1 MPRITLPDASVR
13 EYEGEVDGATIAGD
27 IGAGLLKA
35 AIGVKIDDQL
45 FDLSRPIGEDC
56 ELSIVTSARKGDPL
70 DADALYLVRHSC
82 AHVMAEAIQRVV
94 PAADLVYGPPT
105 DDGFYYDIAFPE
117 DRPLSTTDFEEIEA
131 EMAKIIAEDRPF
143 QRVDMPIDGGMSKLQ
158 SEGSK
163 YKLDNAERA
172 VEAGSEALSWYATG
186 EPGTAWEDLCRG
198 PHIPLTGKIKYFKL
212 LNTSGAYWRGNENNK
227 MLQRIYGTAF
237 SSKKALNKYLKFL
250 EEAKNRDHRKL
261 GKELALF
268 TFDEEVGPGLP
279 LWLPNGTV
287 IIDELE
293 ALAKETEDKAEY
305 QRVRTPH
312 LTKGSLYEKSGHL
325 EHYQETMYP
334 SMDVDGIEYYVKPMN
349 CPHHHKIYA
358 AHPKSYRDLP
368 VRLSEYGTCY
378 RYEKSGQLFGLMRVR
393 GMQMNDAHIYC
404 TPQQFKDEFLAVC
417 NMYLYYFDIFG
428 IDKYQMRL
436 GLHDPKGLGGKYI
449 DEPELWKQ
457 TEAEVRQAL
466 IEGNIDHEEI
476 SGEAAFYGP
485 KIDVQ
490 VWSAIGKEFTLATNQ
505 VDFAIPKRFGLTFT
519 DEAGQE
525 QTPLCIHRAPLSTHE
540 RIIGFLIEHYGGD
553 FPLWLAPIQV
563 AVLPVSDKVIDYAKN
578 VETALKEA
586 GIRVQ
591 LNGQPNKVGAKIRQ
605 AELQRINVML
615 VVGEKEAQDNQ
626 VALRRR
632 FKGDLGTQSLDD
644 VVTELKTEIETR
656 RNTYRTN

>member
-1 MPRITLPDASVR
+1 MSQITVTLPDNSTRSFDSGVTPQEIAESIGSRLAQDALAAQVNGQSV
-13 EYEGEVDGATIAGD
+13 
-27 IGAGLLKA
+27 
-35 AIGVKIDDQL
+35 
-45 FDLSRPIGEDC
+45 DLNVPIE
-56 ELSIVTSARKGDPL
+56 
-70 DADALYLVRHSC
+70 ADAKVAILTGDSPEGHEVLLHST
-82 AHVMAEAIQRVV
+82 AHLMAHAVKELFPDAKVTIGPAIENR
-94 PAADLVYGPPT
+94 
-105 DDGFYYDIAFPE
+105 FYYDF
-117 DRPLSTTDFEEIEA
+117 D
-131 EMAKIIAEDRPF
+131 
-143 QRVDMPIDGGMSKLQ
+143 IDGTFSDEDLVKIEEKMREL
-158 SEGSK
+158 
-163 YKLDNAERA
+163 AENDHAVTRLELRRDEA
-172 VEAGSEALSWYATG
+172 VELFNEMNESYKVEIIEQIEGDDCISAYTQGDFT
-186 EPGTAWEDLCRG
+186 DLCRG

-237 SSKKALNKYLKFL
+237 SSKKSLNKYLNFL
-250 EEAKNRDHRKL
+250 EEAKKRDHRKL

-393 GMQMNDAHIYC
+393 SMQMNDAHIYC

-417 NMYLYYFDIFG
+417 KMYLYYFDIFG
-428 IDKYQMRL
+428 IDKYQLRL
-436 GLHDPKGLGGKYI
+436 GLHNPEGLGGKYI

-519 DEAGQE
+519 DEGGRE
-525 QTPLCIHRAPLSTHE
+525 QTPICIHRAPLSTHE
-540 RIIGFLIEHYGGD
+540 RFVGFLIEHYGGD

-605 AELQRINVML
+605 AELQRVNVML

-632 FKGDLGTQSLDD
+632 FKGDLGTQALDD

>member
-1 MPRITLPDASVR
+1 MSQITVTLPDNSTRSYDGGVTPQEIAESIGSRLAQDAIAAQVNGQSV
-13 EYEGEVDGATIAGD
+13 
-27 IGAGLLKA
+27 
-35 AIGVKIDDQL
+35 
-45 FDLSRPIGEDC
+45 DLNVPIE
-56 ELSIVTSARKGDPL
+56 
-70 DADALYLVRHSC
+70 ADAEVAILTGDSPEGHEVLLHST
-82 AHVMAEAIQRVV
+82 AHLMAHAVKELFPEAKVTIG
-94 PAADLVYGPPT
+94 PAIENR
-105 DDGFYYDIAFPE
+105 FYYDF
-117 DRPLSTTDFEEIEA
+117 D
-131 EMAKIIAEDRPF
+131 
-143 QRVDMPIDGGMSKLQ
+143 IDGTFSDEDLVKIEKKMGELAANDHVVTRMELTHGEAVKLFNKMNE
-158 SEGSK
+158 SYKVEIIEDIEGD
-163 YKLDNAERA
+163 DNISAYTQ
-172 VEAGSEALSWYATG
+172 GDFT
-186 EPGTAWEDLCRG
+186 DLCRG
-198 PHIPLTGKIKYFKL
+198 PHVLQTGKIKYFKL

-227 MLQRIYGTAF
+227 MLQRIYGTSF
-237 SSKKALNKYLKFL
+237 SSKKDLNKYLNFL
-250 EEAKNRDHRKL
+250 EEAKKRDHRKL

-279 LWLPNGTV
+279 LWLPNGAV

-293 ALAKETEDKAEY
+293 ALAKETEDKAAY

-325 EHYQETMYP
+325 DHYQDAMYP

-358 AHPKSYRDLP
+358 ARPKSYRDLP

-393 GMQMNDAHIYC
+393 SMQMNDAHIYC
-404 TPQQFKDEFLAVC
+404 TKDQFKDEFLAVC
-417 NMYLYYFDIFG
+417 KMYLYYFDIFG
-428 IDKYQMRL
+428 IDKYQLRL
-436 GLHDPKGLGGKYI
+436 GLHDAEGLGKKYI
-449 DEPELWKQ
+449 DEPELWQQ
-457 TEAEVRQAL
+457 TEAEVREAL
-466 IEGNIDHEEI
+466 QEGNIDHVEI

-519 DEAGQE
+519 DEGGRE

-540 RIIGFLIEHYGGD
+540 RFVGFLIEHFGGD
-553 FPLWLAPIQV
+553 FPLWLAPVQV
-563 AVLPVSDKVIDYAKN
+563 AVLPVSDKVIDYARN
-578 VETALKEA
+578 VETTLKEA

-591 LNGQPNKVGAKIRQ
+591 LNDQPDKVGAKIRQ

-615 VVGEKEAQDNQ
+615 VVGEKEVQNNQ

-632 FKGDLGTQSLDD
+632 FKGDLGTQLLDD

>member
-1 MPRITLPDASVR
+1 MSQITVTLPDNSTHSYDSGVTPQEIAESIGSRLAQDALAAQVNGQSV
-13 EYEGEVDGATIAGD
+13 
-27 IGAGLLKA
+27 
-35 AIGVKIDDQL
+35 
-45 FDLSRPIGEDC
+45 DLNIPIE
-56 ELSIVTSARKGDPL
+56 
-70 DADALYLVRHSC
+70 ADAEIAIITGDSPEGHEVLLHST
-82 AHVMAEAIQRVV
+82 AHLMAHAVKELFPDAKVTIGPAIENR
-94 PAADLVYGPPT
+94 
-105 DDGFYYDIAFPE
+105 FYYDF
-117 DRPLSTTDFEEIEA
+117 D
-131 EMAKIIAEDRPF
+131 
-143 QRVDMPIDGGMSKLQ
+143 IDGTFSDDDLVRIEKKMHELATNDYVVTRMELTHGDAAKLFNKMNE
-158 SEGSK
+158 S
-163 YKLDNAERA
+163 YKVEIIEDIDGDDNISAYTQ
-172 VEAGSEALSWYATG
+172 GDFT
-186 EPGTAWEDLCRG
+186 DLCRG
-198 PHIPLTGKIKYFKL
+198 PHVPQTGKIKFFKL
-212 LNTSGAYWRGNENNK
+212 LNTSGAYWRGNESNK

-237 SSKKALNKYLKFL
+237 SSKKELNKYLNFL
-250 EEAKNRDHRKL
+250 EEAKKRDHRKL
-261 GKELALF
+261 GKELSLF

-293 ALAKETEDKAEY
+293 ALAKETEDKAQY

-325 EHYQETMYP
+325 DHYQDAMYP

-358 AHPKSYRDLP
+358 ARPKSYRDLP

-393 GMQMNDAHIYC
+393 SMQMNDAHIYC
-404 TPQQFKDEFLAVC
+404 TKDQLKDEFLAVC

-428 IDKYQMRL
+428 IDKYKLRF
-436 GLHDPKGLGGKYI
+436 GLHDPEGFGKKYI
-449 DEPELWKQ
+449 DEPELWQQ
-457 TEAEVRQAL
+457 TEAEVREAL
-466 IEGNIDHEEI
+466 IEGNFEHEEI

-519 DEAGQE
+519 DEGGRE

-540 RIIGFLIEHYGGD
+540 RFVGFLIEHFGGD
-553 FPLWLAPIQV
+553 FPLWLAPVQV
-563 AVLPVSDKVIDYAKN
+563 AVLPVSDKVIDYARN
-578 VETALKEA
+578 VENTLQEA
-586 GIRVQ
+586 GLRVQ
-591 LNGQPNKVGAKIRQ
+591 LNGQPDKVGAKIRQ

-615 VVGEKEAQDNQ
+615 IVGEKEAQDNR

-632 FKGDLGTQSLDD
+632 FKGDLGTKLLDD

>member
-1 MPRITLPDASVR
+1 MSQITVTLPDNSTRSYDGGVTPQEIAESIGSRLAQDAIAAQVNGQSV
-13 EYEGEVDGATIAGD
+13 
-27 IGAGLLKA
+27 
-35 AIGVKIDDQL
+35 
-45 FDLSRPIGEDC
+45 DLNVPIE
-56 ELSIVTSARKGDPL
+56 
-70 DADALYLVRHSC
+70 ADAEVSILTGDSPDGHEVLLHST
-82 AHVMAEAIQRVV
+82 AHLMAHAVKELFPEAKVTIG
-94 PAADLVYGPPT
+94 PAIENR
-105 DDGFYYDIAFPE
+105 FYYDF
-117 DRPLSTTDFEEIEA
+117 D
-131 EMAKIIAEDRPF
+131 
-143 QRVDMPIDGGMSKLQ
+143 IDGTFSDEDLVKIEKKMGELAANDHVVTRMELTRDEAVKLFNEMNE
-158 SEGSK
+158 SYKVEIIEDIEGD
-163 YKLDNAERA
+163 DNISAYTQ
-172 VEAGSEALSWYATG
+172 GNFT
-186 EPGTAWEDLCRG
+186 DLCRG
-198 PHIPLTGKIKYFKL
+198 PHVPQTGKIKYFKL

-227 MLQRIYGTAF
+227 MLQRIYGTAY
-237 SSKKALNKYLKFL
+237 SSKKKLNKYLNFL
-250 EEAKNRDHRKL
+250 EEAKKRDHRKL

-279 LWLPNGTV
+279 LWLPNGAV

-293 ALAKETEDKAEY
+293 ALAKETENKAAY

-325 EHYQETMYP
+325 DHYQDAMYP

-358 AHPKSYRDLP
+358 ARPKSYRDLP

-393 GMQMNDAHIYC
+393 SMQMNDAHIYC
-404 TPQQFKDEFLAVC
+404 TKDQFKDEFLAVC
-417 NMYLYYFDIFG
+417 KLYLYYFDIFG
-428 IDKYQMRL
+428 IDKYQLRL
-436 GLHDPKGLGGKYI
+436 GLHDAEGLGKKYI
-449 DEPELWKQ
+449 DEPELWQQ
-457 TEAEVRQAL
+457 TEAEVREAL
-466 IEGNIDHEEI
+466 QEGNIDHVEI

-519 DEAGQE
+519 DEGGRE

-540 RIIGFLIEHYGGD
+540 RFVGFLIEHFGGD
-553 FPLWLAPIQV
+553 FPLWLAPVQV
-563 AVLPVSDKVIDYAKN
+563 AVLPVSDKVIDYARN
-578 VETALKEA
+578 VETTLKEA

-591 LNGQPNKVGAKIRQ
+591 LNDQPDKVGAKIRQ

-615 VVGEKEAQDNQ
+615 VVGEKEVQNNQ

-632 FKGDLGTQSLDD
+632 FKGDLGTQLLDD

>member
-1 MPRITLPDASVR
+1 MSQITVTLPDN
-13 EYEGEVDGATIAGD
+13 
-27 IGAGLLKA
+27 
-35 AIGVKIDDQL
+35 
-45 FDLSRPIGEDC
+45 
-56 ELSIVTSARKGDPL
+56 SARSYGSGVTPQEIAESIGSHLAQDALAAQVNGQSVDLNVPIE
-70 DADALYLVRHSC
+70 ADAEVAILTGDSPEGHEVLLHST
-82 AHVMAEAIQRVV
+82 AHLMAHAVKELFPDAKVTIGPAIENR
-94 PAADLVYGPPT
+94 
-105 DDGFYYDIAFPE
+105 FYYDF
-117 DRPLSTTDFEEIEA
+117 D
-131 EMAKIIAEDRPF
+131 
-143 QRVDMPIDGGMSKLQ
+143 IDGTFSYEDLVKIEEKMREL
-158 SEGSK
+158 
-163 YKLDNAERA
+163 AENDHAVTRLELRRDEA
-172 VEAGSEALSWYATG
+172 VELFNEMNESYKVEIIEQIEGDDCISAYTQGDFT
-186 EPGTAWEDLCRG
+186 DLCRG

-237 SSKKALNKYLKFL
+237 SSKKSLNKYLNFL
-250 EEAKNRDHRKL
+250 EEAKKRDHRKL

-393 GMQMNDAHIYC
+393 SMQMNDAHIYC

-417 NMYLYYFDIFG
+417 KMYLYYFDIFG
-428 IDKYQMRL
+428 IDKYQLRL
-436 GLHDPKGLGGKYI
+436 GLHNPEGLGGKYI

-519 DEAGQE
+519 DEGGRE
-525 QTPLCIHRAPLSTHE
+525 QTPICIHRAPLSTHE
-540 RIIGFLIEHYGGD
+540 RFVGFLIEHYGGD

-605 AELQRINVML
+605 AELQRVNVML

>member
-1 MPRITLPDASVR
+1 MSQITVTLPDNSTRSFDSGVTPQEIAESIGSRLAQDALAAQVNGQSV
-13 EYEGEVDGATIAGD
+13 
-27 IGAGLLKA
+27 
-35 AIGVKIDDQL
+35 
-45 FDLSRPIGEDC
+45 DLNVPIE
-56 ELSIVTSARKGDPL
+56 
-70 DADALYLVRHSC
+70 ADAEVAILTGDSPEGHEVLLHST
-82 AHVMAEAIQRVV
+82 AHLMAHAVKELFPDAKVTIGPAIENR
-94 PAADLVYGPPT
+94 
-105 DDGFYYDIAFPE
+105 FYYDF
-117 DRPLSTTDFEEIEA
+117 D
-131 EMAKIIAEDRPF
+131 
-143 QRVDMPIDGGMSKLQ
+143 IDGTFSYEDLVKIEEKMREL
-158 SEGSK
+158 
-163 YKLDNAERA
+163 AENDHAVTRLELRRDEA
-172 VEAGSEALSWYATG
+172 VELFNEMNESYKVEIIEQIEGDDCISAYTQGDFT
-186 EPGTAWEDLCRG
+186 DLCRG

-237 SSKKALNKYLKFL
+237 SSKKALNKYLNFL
-250 EEAKNRDHRKL
+250 EEAKKRDHRKL

-393 GMQMNDAHIYC
+393 SMQMNDAHIYC
-404 TPQQFKDEFLAVC
+404 TKDQFKDEFLAVC
-417 NMYLYYFDIFG
+417 KMYLYYFDIFG
-428 IDKYQMRL
+428 IDKYQLRL
-436 GLHDPKGLGGKYI
+436 GLHNPEGLGGKYI

-519 DEAGQE
+519 DEGGRE
-525 QTPLCIHRAPLSTHE
+525 QTPICIHRAPLSTHE
-540 RIIGFLIEHYGGD
+540 RFVGFLIEHYGGD

-605 AELQRINVML
+605 AELQRVNVML

-632 FKGDLGTQSLDD
+632 FKGDLGTQALDD

>member
-1 MPRITLPDASVR
+1 MSQITVTLPDNSTRSYDGGVTPQEIAESIGSRLAQDAIAAQVNGQSV
-13 EYEGEVDGATIAGD
+13 
-27 IGAGLLKA
+27 
-35 AIGVKIDDQL
+35 
-45 FDLSRPIGEDC
+45 DLNVPIE
-56 ELSIVTSARKGDPL
+56 
-70 DADALYLVRHSC
+70 ADAEVAILTGDSPEGHEVLLHST
-82 AHVMAEAIQRVV
+82 AHLMAHAVKELFPEAKVTIG
-94 PAADLVYGPPT
+94 PAIENR
-105 DDGFYYDIAFPE
+105 FYYDF
-117 DRPLSTTDFEEIEA
+117 D
-131 EMAKIIAEDRPF
+131 
-143 QRVDMPIDGGMSKLQ
+143 IDGTFSDEDLVKIEKKMGELAANDHVVTRMELTHGEAVKLFNKMNE
-158 SEGSK
+158 SYKVEIIEDIEGD
-163 YKLDNAERA
+163 DNISAYTQ
-172 VEAGSEALSWYATG
+172 GDFT
-186 EPGTAWEDLCRG
+186 DLCRG
-198 PHIPLTGKIKYFKL
+198 PHVLQTGKIKYFKL

-227 MLQRIYGTAF
+227 MLQRIYGTSF
-237 SSKKALNKYLKFL
+237 SSKKDLNKYLNFL
-250 EEAKNRDHRKL
+250 EEAKKRDHRKL

-293 ALAKETEDKAEY
+293 ALAKETENKAAY

-325 EHYQETMYP
+325 DHYQDAMYP

-358 AHPKSYRDLP
+358 ARPKSYRDLP

-393 GMQMNDAHIYC
+393 SMQMNDAHIYC
-404 TPQQFKDEFLAVC
+404 TKDQFKDEFLAVC
-417 NMYLYYFDIFG
+417 KMYLYYFDIFG
-428 IDKYQMRL
+428 IDKYQLRL
-436 GLHDPKGLGGKYI
+436 GLHDAEGLGKKYI
-449 DEPELWKQ
+449 DEPELWQQ
-457 TEAEVRQAL
+457 TEAEVREAL
-466 IEGNIDHEEI
+466 QEGNIDHVEI

-519 DEAGQE
+519 DEGGRE

-540 RIIGFLIEHYGGD
+540 RFVGFLIEHFGGD
-553 FPLWLAPIQV
+553 FPLWLAPVQV
-563 AVLPVSDKVIDYAKN
+563 AVLPVSDKVIDYARN
-578 VETALKEA
+578 VETTLKEA

-591 LNGQPNKVGAKIRQ
+591 LNDQPDKVGAKIRQ

-615 VVGEKEAQDNQ
+615 VVGEKEVQNNQ

-632 FKGDLGTQSLDD
+632 FKGDLGTQLLDD

>member
-1 MPRITLPDASVR
+1 MSQITVTLPDNSTRSFDSGVTPQEIAESIGSRLAQDALAAQVNGQSV
-13 EYEGEVDGATIAGD
+13 
-27 IGAGLLKA
+27 
-35 AIGVKIDDQL
+35 
-45 FDLSRPIGEDC
+45 DLNVPIE
-56 ELSIVTSARKGDPL
+56 
-70 DADALYLVRHSC
+70 ADAEVAILTGDSPEGHEVLLHST
-82 AHVMAEAIQRVV
+82 AHLMAHAVKELFPDAKVTIGPAIENR
-94 PAADLVYGPPT
+94 
-105 DDGFYYDIAFPE
+105 FYYDF
-117 DRPLSTTDFEEIEA
+117 D
-131 EMAKIIAEDRPF
+131 
-143 QRVDMPIDGGMSKLQ
+143 IDGTFSDEDLVKIEEKMREL
-158 SEGSK
+158 
-163 YKLDNAERA
+163 AENDHAVTRLELRRDEA
-172 VEAGSEALSWYATG
+172 VELFNEMNESYKVEIIEQIEGDDCISAYTQGDFT
-186 EPGTAWEDLCRG
+186 DLCRG

-237 SSKKALNKYLKFL
+237 SSKKSLNKYLNFL
-250 EEAKNRDHRKL
+250 EEAKKRDHRKL

-519 DEAGQE
+519 DEGGRE
-525 QTPLCIHRAPLSTHE
+525 QTPICIHRAPLSTHE
-540 RIIGFLIEHYGGD
+540 RFVGFLIEHYGGD

-605 AELQRINVML
+605 AELQRVNVML

-632 FKGDLGTQSLDD
+632 FKGDLGTQALDD

>member
-1 MPRITLPDASVR
+1 MSQITVTLPDNSTRSYDGGVTPQEIAESIGSRLAQDAIAAQVNGQSV
-13 EYEGEVDGATIAGD
+13 
-27 IGAGLLKA
+27 
-35 AIGVKIDDQL
+35 
-45 FDLSRPIGEDC
+45 DLNVPIE
-56 ELSIVTSARKGDPL
+56 
-70 DADALYLVRHSC
+70 ADAEVAILTGDSPEGHEVLLHST
-82 AHVMAEAIQRVV
+82 AHLMAHAVKELFPEAKVTIG
-94 PAADLVYGPPT
+94 PAIENR
-105 DDGFYYDIAFPE
+105 FYYDF
-117 DRPLSTTDFEEIEA
+117 D
-131 EMAKIIAEDRPF
+131 
-143 QRVDMPIDGGMSKLQ
+143 IDGTFSDEDLVKIEKKMGELAANDHVVTRMELTHGEAVKLFNKMNE
-158 SEGSK
+158 SYKVEIIEDIEGD
-163 YKLDNAERA
+163 DNISAYTQ
-172 VEAGSEALSWYATG
+172 GDFT
-186 EPGTAWEDLCRG
+186 DLCRG
-198 PHIPLTGKIKYFKL
+198 PHVPQTGKIKYFKL

-227 MLQRIYGTAF
+227 MLQRIYGTSF
-237 SSKKALNKYLKFL
+237 SSKKDLNKYLNFL
-250 EEAKNRDHRKL
+250 EEAKKRDHRKL

-279 LWLPNGTV
+279 LWLPNGAV

-293 ALAKETEDKAEY
+293 ALAKETENKAAY

-325 EHYQETMYP
+325 DHYQDAMYP

-358 AHPKSYRDLP
+358 ARPKSYRDLP

-393 GMQMNDAHIYC
+393 SMQMNDAHIYC
-404 TPQQFKDEFLAVC
+404 TKDQFKDEFLAVC
-417 NMYLYYFDIFG
+417 KMYLYYFDIFG
-428 IDKYQMRL
+428 IDKYQLRL
-436 GLHDPKGLGGKYI
+436 GLHDAEGLGKKYI
-449 DEPELWKQ
+449 DEPELWQQ
-457 TEAEVRQAL
+457 TEAEVREAL
-466 IEGNIDHEEI
+466 QEGNIDHVEI

-519 DEAGQE
+519 DEGGRE

-540 RIIGFLIEHYGGD
+540 RFVGFLIEHFGGD
-553 FPLWLAPIQV
+553 FPLWLAPVQV
-563 AVLPVSDKVIDYAKN
+563 AVLPVSDKVIDYARD
-578 VETALKEA
+578 VETTLKEA

-591 LNGQPNKVGAKIRQ
+591 LNGQPDKVGAKIRQ

-615 VVGEKEAQDNQ
+615 VVGEKEAQNNQ

-632 FKGDLGTQSLDD
+632 FKGDLGTQLLDD

>member
-1 MPRITLPDASVR
+1 MSQITVTLPDNSTHSYDSGVTPQEIAENIGSRLAQDALAAQVNGQSV
-13 EYEGEVDGATIAGD
+13 
-27 IGAGLLKA
+27 
-35 AIGVKIDDQL
+35 
-45 FDLSRPIGEDC
+45 DLNIPIE
-56 ELSIVTSARKGDPL
+56 
-70 DADALYLVRHSC
+70 ADAEIAIITGDSPEGHEVLLHST
-82 AHVMAEAIQRVV
+82 AHLMAHAVKELFPDAKVTIGPAIENR
-94 PAADLVYGPPT
+94 
-105 DDGFYYDIAFPE
+105 FYYDF
-117 DRPLSTTDFEEIEA
+117 D
-131 EMAKIIAEDRPF
+131 
-143 QRVDMPIDGGMSKLQ
+143 IDGTFSDDDLVRIEKKMHELAANDYVVTRMELTHGDAAKLFNKMNE
-158 SEGSK
+158 S
-163 YKLDNAERA
+163 YKVEIIEDIDGDDNISAYTQ
-172 VEAGSEALSWYATG
+172 GDFT
-186 EPGTAWEDLCRG
+186 DLCRG
-198 PHIPLTGKIKYFKL
+198 PHVPQTGKIKFFKL
-212 LNTSGAYWRGNENNK
+212 LNTSGAYWRGNESNK

-237 SSKKALNKYLKFL
+237 SSKKELNKYLNFL
-250 EEAKNRDHRKL
+250 DEAKKRDHRKL

-325 EHYQETMYP
+325 DHYQDAMYP

-358 AHPKSYRDLP
+358 ARPKSYRDLP

-393 GMQMNDAHIYC
+393 SMQMNDAHIYC
-404 TPQQFKDEFLAVC
+404 TKDQLKDEFLAVC

-428 IDKYQMRL
+428 IDKYKLRF
-436 GLHDPKGLGGKYI
+436 GLHDPEGFGKKYI
-449 DEPELWKQ
+449 DEPELWQQ
-457 TEAEVRQAL
+457 TEAEVREAL
-466 IEGNIDHEEI
+466 IEGNFEHEEI

-519 DEAGQE
+519 DEGGRE

-540 RIIGFLIEHYGGD
+540 RFVGFLIEHFGGD
-553 FPLWLAPIQV
+553 FPLWLAPVQV
-563 AVLPVSDKVIDYAKN
+563 AVLPVSDKVIDYARN
-578 VETALKEA
+578 VENTLQEA
-586 GIRVQ
+586 GLRVQ
-591 LNGQPNKVGAKIRQ
+591 LNGQPDKVGAKIRQ

-615 VVGEKEAQDNQ
+615 IVGEKEAQDNR

-632 FKGDLGTQSLDD
+632 FKGDLGTKLLDD

-656 RNTYRTN
+656 RNTYRTH

>member
-1 MPRITLPDASVR
+1 MSQITVTLPDNSAHSYESGVTPQEIAENIGSRLAQDALAAQVNGQSV
-13 EYEGEVDGATIAGD
+13 
-27 IGAGLLKA
+27 
-35 AIGVKIDDQL
+35 
-45 FDLSRPIGEDC
+45 DLNVPIE
-56 ELSIVTSARKGDPL
+56 
-70 DADALYLVRHSC
+70 ADAEVAILTGDSPEGHEVLLHST
-82 AHVMAEAIQRVV
+82 AHLMAHAVKELFPDAKVTIGPAIENR
-94 PAADLVYGPPT
+94 
-105 DDGFYYDIAFPE
+105 FYYDF
-117 DRPLSTTDFEEIEA
+117 D
-131 EMAKIIAEDRPF
+131 
-143 QRVDMPIDGGMSKLQ
+143 IDGTFSDEDLVRIEKKMRELAANDHVVTRMELTRGEAVKLFNKMNE
-158 SEGSK
+158 S
-163 YKLDNAERA
+163 YKVEIIEDIESDDNISAYTQ
-172 VEAGSEALSWYATG
+172 GDFT
-186 EPGTAWEDLCRG
+186 DLCRG
-198 PHIPLTGKIKYFKL
+198 PHVPQTGKIKYFKL

-237 SSKKALNKYLKFL
+237 SSKKELNKYLNFL
-250 EEAKNRDHRKL
+250 EEAKKRDHRKL

-279 LWLPNGTV
+279 LWLPNGAV

-293 ALAKETEDKAEY
+293 ALAKETEDKAAY

-312 LTKGSLYEKSGHL
+312 LTKGTLYEKSGHL
-325 EHYQETMYP
+325 DHYQDAMYP

-358 AHPKSYRDLP
+358 ARPKSYRDLP

-393 GMQMNDAHIYC
+393 SMQMNDAHIYC
-404 TPQQFKDEFLAVC
+404 TKDQFKDEFLAVC
-417 NMYLYYFDIFG
+417 KMYLYYFDIFG
-428 IDKYQMRL
+428 IDKYQLRL
-436 GLHDPKGLGGKYI
+436 GLHDPEGLGGKYI
-449 DEPELWKQ
+449 DEPELWQQ
-457 TEAEVRQAL
+457 TEAEVREAL
-466 IEGNIDHEEI
+466 IEGNIEHEEI
-476 SGEAAFYGP
+476 PGEAAFYGP

-519 DEAGQE
+519 DEEGQE

-540 RIIGFLIEHYGGD
+540 RFVGFLIEHFGGD
-553 FPLWLAPIQV
+553 FPLWLAPVQV
-563 AVLPVSDKVIDYAKN
+563 AVLPVSEKVIDYARN
-578 VETALKEA
+578 VETTLKEA

-591 LNGQPNKVGAKIRQ
+591 LNDQPDKVGAKIRQ

-615 VVGEKEAQDNQ
+615 IVGEKEAQDNR

-632 FKGDLGTQSLDD
+632 FKGDLGTQLLDD

>member
-1 MPRITLPDASVR
+1 MSQITVTLPDNSTHSYDSGVTPQEIAESIGSRLAQDALAAQVNGQSV
-13 EYEGEVDGATIAGD
+13 
-27 IGAGLLKA
+27 
-35 AIGVKIDDQL
+35 
-45 FDLSRPIGEDC
+45 DLNIPIE
-56 ELSIVTSARKGDPL
+56 
-70 DADALYLVRHSC
+70 ADAEIAIITGDSPEGHEVLLHST
-82 AHVMAEAIQRVV
+82 AHLMAHAVKELFPDAKVTIGPAIENR
-94 PAADLVYGPPT
+94 
-105 DDGFYYDIAFPE
+105 FYYDF
-117 DRPLSTTDFEEIEA
+117 D
-131 EMAKIIAEDRPF
+131 
-143 QRVDMPIDGGMSKLQ
+143 IDGTFSDDDLVRIEKKMHELATNDYVVTRMELTHGDAAKLFNKMNE
-158 SEGSK
+158 S
-163 YKLDNAERA
+163 YKVEIIEDIDGDDNISAYTQ
-172 VEAGSEALSWYATG
+172 GDFT
-186 EPGTAWEDLCRG
+186 DLCRG
-198 PHIPLTGKIKYFKL
+198 PHVPQTGKIKFFKL
-212 LNTSGAYWRGNENNK
+212 LNTSGAYWRGNESNK

-237 SSKKALNKYLKFL
+237 SSKKELNKYLNFL
-250 EEAKNRDHRKL
+250 DEAKKRDHRKL
-261 GKELALF
+261 GKELSLF

-325 EHYQETMYP
+325 DHYQDAMYP

-358 AHPKSYRDLP
+358 ARPKSYRDLP

-393 GMQMNDAHIYC
+393 SMQMNDAHIYC
-404 TPQQFKDEFLAVC
+404 TKDQLKDEFLAVC

-428 IDKYQMRL
+428 IDKYKLRF
-436 GLHDPKGLGGKYI
+436 GLHDPEGFGKKYI
-449 DEPELWKQ
+449 DEPELWQQ
-457 TEAEVRQAL
+457 TEAEVREAL
-466 IEGNIDHEEI
+466 IEGNFEHEEI

-519 DEAGQE
+519 DEGGRE

-540 RIIGFLIEHYGGD
+540 RFVGFLIEHFGGD
-553 FPLWLAPIQV
+553 FPLWLAPVQV
-563 AVLPVSDKVIDYAKN
+563 AVLPVSDKVIDYARN
-578 VETALKEA
+578 VENTLQEA
-586 GIRVQ
+586 GLRVQ
-591 LNGQPNKVGAKIRQ
+591 LNGQPDKVGAKIRQ

-615 VVGEKEAQDNQ
+615 IVGEKEAQDNR

-632 FKGDLGTQSLDD
+632 FKGDLGTKLLDD

>member
-1 MPRITLPDASVR
+1 MSQITVTLPDNSTRSYDGGVTPQEIAESIGSRLAQDAIAAQVNGQSV
-13 EYEGEVDGATIAGD
+13 
-27 IGAGLLKA
+27 
-35 AIGVKIDDQL
+35 
-45 FDLSRPIGEDC
+45 DLNVPIE
-56 ELSIVTSARKGDPL
+56 
-70 DADALYLVRHSC
+70 ADAEVAILTGDSPEGHEVLLHST
-82 AHVMAEAIQRVV
+82 AHLMAHAVKELFPEAKVTIG
-94 PAADLVYGPPT
+94 PAIENR
-105 DDGFYYDIAFPE
+105 FYYDF
-117 DRPLSTTDFEEIEA
+117 D
-131 EMAKIIAEDRPF
+131 
-143 QRVDMPIDGGMSKLQ
+143 IDGTFSDEDLVKIEKKMGELAANDHVVTRMELTHGEAVKLFNKMNE
-158 SEGSK
+158 SYKVEIIEDIEGDDKISA
-163 YKLDNAERA
+163 YTQGDF
-172 VEAGSEALSWYATG
+172 T
-186 EPGTAWEDLCRG
+186 DLCRG
-198 PHIPLTGKIKYFKL
+198 PHVPQTGKIKYFKL

-227 MLQRIYGTAF
+227 MLQRIYGTSF
-237 SSKKALNKYLKFL
+237 SSKKDLNKYLNFL
-250 EEAKNRDHRKL
+250 EEAKKRDHRKL

-293 ALAKETEDKAEY
+293 ALAKETENKAAY

-325 EHYQETMYP
+325 DHYQDAMYP

-358 AHPKSYRDLP
+358 ARPKSYRDLP

-393 GMQMNDAHIYC
+393 SMQMNDAHIYC
-404 TPQQFKDEFLAVC
+404 TKDQFKDEFLAVC
-417 NMYLYYFDIFG
+417 KMYLYYFDIFG
-428 IDKYQMRL
+428 IDKYQLRL
-436 GLHDPKGLGGKYI
+436 GLHDAEGLGKKYI
-449 DEPELWKQ
+449 DEPELWQQ
-457 TEAEVRQAL
+457 TEAEVREAL
-466 IEGNIDHEEI
+466 QEGNIDHVEI

-519 DEAGQE
+519 DEGGRE

-540 RIIGFLIEHYGGD
+540 RFVGFLIEHFGGD
-553 FPLWLAPIQV
+553 FPLWLAPVQV
-563 AVLPVSDKVIDYAKN
+563 AVLPVSDKVIDYARN
-578 VETALKEA
+578 VETTLKEA

-591 LNGQPNKVGAKIRQ
+591 LNDQPDKVGAKIRQ

-615 VVGEKEAQDNQ
+615 VVGEKEVQNNQ

-632 FKGDLGTQSLDD
+632 FKGDLGTQLLDD